1 MTLSRTEEIRQVASE
16 WEFENKRIHAPAPP
30 DCLKELLRR
39 VDEPERG
46 IGQMRLIAGLPL
58 PPDVAAKVAEADRL
72 RKLFD
77 DAGEGQYN
85 VLNLVESYQRN
96 SMERTSASVWF
107 AGCSKKTG
115 AIARATT
122 TRTSAGPTAKCA
134 RVSHRRG
141 RSGSE
146 FVQSN
151 ECANSLRSTCKQGG
165 QNEIRQGV

>member
-1 MTLSRTEEIRQVASE
+1 
-16 WEFENKRIHAPAPP
+16 
-30 DCLKELLRR
+30 
-39 VDEPERG
+39 
-46 IGQMRLIAGLPL
+46 MRLIAGLPL

-134 RVSHRRG
+134 SRVASER

-151 ECANSLRSTCKQGG
+151 EWEAMSGTNHATISISRAAYDQIAAAAKARGIAIAELVRQALDG
-165 QNEIRQGV
+165 QLVEVDAPAVP